1 MSEKEICK
9 EIYISEVYL
18 RKLYNIHFGMA
29 PKMYIRKVKMKKAQT
44 LLRITNNKISDIA
57 YEIGYTNISKF
68 SNQFRKEFGMLP
80 STYKKEVEI

>member
-18 RKLYNIHFGMA
+18 RKLYKKYFGMA

-44 LLRITNNKISDIA
+44 LLRITNSKISDIA
-57 YEIGYTNISKF
+57 YEIGYTNTSKF
-68 SNQFRKEFGMLP
+68 SEQFRKEFGMLP
-80 STYKKEVEI
+80 STYKKDVEI